1 MLLVKKMIK
10 QVVLL
15 AGGKGTRMREMTET
29 LPKPM
34 VEIGGIPVL
43 EHLINIFNN
52 FGEFNFLIASG
63 YKSEIIEK
71 HFNNHANVKVIY
83 TGEETL
89 TGGRVFKLS
98 NYLEEEFIV
107 TYGDGLADINIHKL
121 IEYHHENSRSMRRSQ
136 VNGRGSKGSGN
147 CRGPGNCVVRRY

>member
-1 MLLVKKMIK
+1 MIK

-71 HFNNHANVKVIY
+71 HFNNHANVKVIIR
-83 TGEETL
+83 E
-89 TGGRVFKLS
+89 KK
-98 NYLEEEFIV
+98 
-107 TYGDGLADINIHKL
+107 H
-121 IEYHHENSRSMRRSQ
+121 
-136 VNGRGSKGSGN
+136 
-147 CRGPGNCVVRRY
+147 